1 MGSGGDEALG
11 VHREDVAGGA
21 QKSPIQ
27 GRGGERGRS
36 GKATAFSKGTG
47 LEVGFR

>member
-1 MGSGGDEALG
+1 M
-11 VHREDVAGGA
+11 HREDVAGGA

-27 GRGGERGRS
+27 ERGGERGRA
-36 GKATAFSKGTG
+36 GKATAFSKGAG